1 MRKYDKRNKIYMGIV
16 LIASLILI
24 IIFSFFIAKVIKNG
38 KIEYYVD
45 AGSILYDKDKNLIR
59 LEDESVL
66 KIKWNDEYYL
76 MENKNMYMLGNKG
89 VIFNPSKQEVVL
101 YGKYYEVTAAGEDK
115 VLVYEDETIVK
126 TTESRFLKMADR
138 KYLIIDPVI
147 STDNGNLNT
156 KNYLIIELDKTGN
169 AVLLNN
175 EINMKT
181 FEPTT
186 IITSNFVFD
195 IANETLTIS
204 DQIIDLKKII
214 GSTNEY
220 VKPEEEKPN
229 GSGGSAGGSGTG
241 DGTGEGD
248 GTGTGGSGGSGG
260 GAGGS
265 GTGDGTGEGDGTGTG
280 GSGGSGG
287 GAGGSG
293 TGDGTGEGNG
303 TGTGGSGG
311 GSGSDDETIEDIIQ
325 NTKTTSIISVNPSVG
340 SISIDYVIYDPLDE
354 YESVFVEVRD
364 DNGTLTSVG
373 YFDKMNTNFIITGL
387 KANIRYNLVFK
398 YVYYNEDGV
407 RQEVAFDDA
416 VVTVGKPTLA
426 LKIDKI
432 TSDTIYYTVILD
444 EDYTLDKIKVNLVS
458 TLEDGTSINLS
469 SVFNED
475 ALKDQESVS
484 GAFTYENIGKY
495 VTLSLSDII
504 YSGYNLDMDVRYKFV
519 MK

>member
-265 GTGDGTGEGDGTGTG
+265 GTGDGTGEG
-280 GSGGSGG
+280 
-287 GAGGSG
+287 
-293 TGDGTGEGNG
+293 NG

-340 SISIDYVIYDPLDE
+340 SISIDYVIYDPLDLRWRPDEFSFLNPDEPE
-354 YESVFVEVRD
+354 YF
-364 DNGTLTSVG
+364 
-373 YFDKMNTNFIITGL
+373 
-387 KANIRYNLVFK
+387 A
-398 YVYYNEDGV
+398 
-407 RQEVAFDDA
+407 
-416 VVTVGKPTLA
+416 
-426 LKIDKI
+426 
-432 TSDTIYYTVILD
+432 
-444 EDYTLDKIKVNLVS
+444 
-458 TLEDGTSINLS
+458 S
-469 SVFNED
+469 SV
-475 ALKDQESVS
+475 L
-484 GAFTYENIGKY
+484 
-495 VTLSLSDII
+495 
-504 YSGYNLDMDVRYKFV
+504 
-519 MK
+519 